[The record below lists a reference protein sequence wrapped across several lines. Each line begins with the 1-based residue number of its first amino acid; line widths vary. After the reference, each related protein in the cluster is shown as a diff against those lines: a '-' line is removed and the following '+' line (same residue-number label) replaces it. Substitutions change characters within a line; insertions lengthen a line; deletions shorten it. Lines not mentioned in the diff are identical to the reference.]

1 MPHDDEVHVI
11 GHHLDGIL
19 EALSLP
25 DAGVGR
31 VRKAYDAGSQTVGRS
46 LETQSGPCGR
56 LEEDAGHYLVAQEC
70 LRLVV
75 LHLLGYIE
83 DVQYLLFG
91 EVLNGY

>member
-1 MPHDDEVHVI
+1 MVS
-11 GHHLDGIL
+11 LR
-19 EALSLP
+19 LSPFRMLVLAASEKP
-25 DAGVGR
+25 M
-31 VRKAYDAGSQTVGRS
+31 TVGRS